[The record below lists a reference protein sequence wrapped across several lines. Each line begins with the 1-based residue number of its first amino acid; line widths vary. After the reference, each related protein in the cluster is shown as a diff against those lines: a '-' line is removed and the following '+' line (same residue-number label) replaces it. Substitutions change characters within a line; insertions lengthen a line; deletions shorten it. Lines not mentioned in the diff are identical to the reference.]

1 MTVRLDEQ
9 AYRTLKLFL
18 LSCHST
24 LGEEALITFF
34 KFKGPFPADLRDA
47 LRDFSWVIEELPDNV
62 FKRLEEDAQKTNKT
76 ELSAQDICL
85 FFGGQEHFSV
95 IEKSCIVYAD
105 LSPKERLVGHLT
117 LPVRVT
123 DIYENKLSG
132 QVTYNGL
139 QVSNIFNVF
148 ENVVFGDIVL
158 VHFATVVLA
167 NPSQALLAKLADTQQ
182 DLFTGN
188 ITGVD
193 KLSYKDTYTNTKEKI
208 QKYY

>member
-34 KFKGPFPADLRDA
+34 KFKEPFPTELRDT
-47 LRDFSWVIEELPDNV
+47 LRDFSWVVEELPGNV
-62 FKRLEEDAQKTNKT
+62 FKRLEEYAQKTNKT

-85 FFGGQEHFSV
+85 FFGGREHFAV
-95 IEKSCIVYAD
+95 VEKSCIVYVD
-105 LSPKERLVGHLT
+105 LLPKERLAGHLT

-123 DIYENKLSG
+123 DIYDNKLSG
-132 QVTYNGL
+132 QVTYNGM

-148 ENVVFGDIVL
+148 EDVVFGDIVL

-167 NPSQALLAKLADTQQ
+167 NPNQALLAKLTDIQQ
-182 DLFTGN
+182 DIFTGN
-188 ITGVD
+188 IAGVD
-193 KLSYKDTYTNTKEKI
+193 KLFYKDTYTNTKEKI